1 MDLEYLEIKSAVN
14 LIARRCGV
22 YPPEAYFFT
31 IDALNRTAEN
41 MTVRRH
47 LSGPELLREIVWLAH
62 EKFGKMAVNVFDQ
75 WGISHTKDFGVI
87 VYHLIDEGIL
97 SKTDDD
103 DLKDFEDVFDLL
115 EALME
120 EAWRQKWRVEAP
132 GEEIFLKGPFFD

>member
-1 MDLEYLEIKSAVN
+1 MDVEYLEIKSAVN
-14 LIARRCGV
+14 SIARRCGV

-31 IDALNRTAEN
+31 IDALNRIAEN

-47 LSGPELLREIVWLAH
+47 LSGPELLKEIIWLAH

-87 VYHLIDEGIL
+87 VYNLIDEGLL

-103 DLKDFEDVFDLL
+103 DLKDFEDVFDLS
-115 EALME
+115 EALVE
-120 EAWRQKWRVEAP
+120 EVWRQKWRVEAA
-132 GEEIFLKGPFFD
+132 GEEILLKGLFVD